1 MTIKSLVL
9 SLSIALMAMMLGGCQ
24 SAKKALDFD
33 TSAVINFSASNNIN
47 PDSDGRASPVVIHVF
62 KLADDRQFS
71 REDFLSLYEGA
82 TARLGKDLV
91 GSVVLKEITPGEA
104 RAEVLK
110 LAPDVKFIGLMAE
123 FIQYRDAEALMILP
137 VLEHNQNVFDI
148 AIDANKLSVA
158 EPVEESTHE
167 GERRVRSDR
176 IH

>member
-1 MTIKSLVL
+1 M
-9 SLSIALMAMMLGGCQ
+9 
-24 SAKKALDFD
+24 
-33 TSAVINFSASNNIN
+33 
-47 PDSDGRASPVVIHVF
+47 
-62 KLADDRQFS
+62 
-71 REDFLSLYEGA
+71 
-82 TARLGKDLV
+82 